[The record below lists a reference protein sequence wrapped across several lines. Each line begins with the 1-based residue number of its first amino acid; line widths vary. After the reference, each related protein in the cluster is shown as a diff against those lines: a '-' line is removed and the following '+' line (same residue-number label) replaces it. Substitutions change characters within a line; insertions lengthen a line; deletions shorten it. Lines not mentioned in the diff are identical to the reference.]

1 MSLIFCRGVHSSI
14 AGAAPEP
21 EVNLVERETGPMPED
36 GTQERDAA
44 AAEHVRA
51 IFENCV
57 QLAGLLSPEGIIL
70 EANPASLRFAG
81 VERADVLNRPLWES
95 PWWAMVEDP
104 DRLRSAVQAAAEG
117 EAVRYE
123 IELRDEEGERVVF
136 DLSLA
141 PVAGASDDVEAI
153 VVEARDVTRLHRA
166 RDALRSSE
174 KTLAAILNG
183 TLDAIVSIDED
194 QRIELFNRGA
204 ERIFGYDEDQVLGQ
218 KVDVLIPEHFRA
230 AHGRKVRKFGEGSD
244 AAKHMGERGEI
255 LGRRKGGELFP
266 AEASISRAVVDG
278 RRVYT
283 VVLRDITERRKA
295 EREQARLAAAE
306 HEARLQAE
314 AATKAR
320 DEMLRVVSH
329 DLRNPVT
336 GVLMGTKL
344 LRFQLDSDH
353 PGLEVLDGIEQAA
366 ERQRRLIHDLTDV
379 ANIEAGRLSVE
390 PQPHQVGTLVRAA
403 VRPLQPVAEAGG
415 IELRCE
421 GLDDMPRVSAD
432 RDRIVQVLSNLLD
445 NALEATPAGGH
456 VEVNASLTS
465 GWVRVVVR
473 DTGPGLTE
481 EEQERVFE
489 RFWRGSAAGARPGT
503 GLGLAIARGIV
514 ESHGGRIGVESEPG
528 AGSAF
533 HFTLPLASN

>member
-1 MSLIFCRGVHSSI
+1 ML
-14 AGAAPEP
+14 E
-21 EVNLVERETGPMPED
+21 E
-36 GTQERDAA
+36 GTQVTDAA

-51 IFENCV
+51 IFENCI

-70 EANPASLRFAG
+70 EANPAALHFAG
-81 VERADVLNRPLWES
+81 VKRADVLNRPLWES
-95 PWWAMVEDP
+95 PWWTMVEDP
-104 DRLRSAVQAAAEG
+104 NRLRSALQAAAEG
-117 EAVRYE
+117 EEVRYE
-123 IELRDEEGERVVF
+123 IELRDRAGELFVF

-141 PVAGASDDVEAI
+141 PVIGPSDDVQAI
-153 VVEARDVTRLHRA
+153 VAEARDVTRLHRA

-174 KTLAAILNG
+174 ATLAAILNG

-204 ERIFGYDEDQVLGQ
+204 ERIFGYDEDQVLGE
-218 KVDVLIPEHFRA
+218 KLDVLIPEHFRV
-230 AHGRKVRKFGEGSD
+230 AHRREVRKFGDGPD
-244 AAKHMGERGEI
+244 AARTMGERGEI
-255 LGRRKGGELFP
+255 LGRRKSGELFP
-266 AEASISRAVVDG
+266 AEASISKASVEG

-283 VVLRDITERRKA
+283 VVLRDTTERRKV

-314 AATKAR
+314 AATRAR

-344 LRFQLDSDH
+344 LRYQLDADH
-353 PGLEVLDGIEQAA
+353 PGLEVLDGIERAA
-366 ERQRRLIHDLTDV
+366 ERQRRLIRDLTDV

-390 PQPHQVGTLVRAA
+390 PQPQQVGTLVRAA
-403 VRPLQPVAEAGG
+403 VRPFQPMAEARG
-415 IELRCE
+415 IELDCE
-421 GLDDMPRVSAD
+421 GLDDVPPVSAD
-432 RDRIVQVLSNLLD
+432 RDRIVQVMSNLLD
-445 NALEATPAGGH
+445 NALEATSAGGR
-456 VEVNASLTS
+456 VEVSASLTNGS
-465 GWVRVVVR
+465 VRVVVR
-473 DTGPGLTE
+473 DTGHGLTE

-489 RFWRGSAAGARPGT
+489 RFWRGSVAGARPGT

-514 ESHGGRIGVESEPG
+514 ESHGGQIGVESEPD

-533 HFTLPLASN
+533 HFTLPLAGS